1 MLLGYALRGLP
12 LVATFEQPQ
21 LHGFELVLR
30 DEALPIQVGQALEV
44 LHCC

>member
-1 MLLGYALRGLP
+1 MLLGYALLGLP

-30 DEALPIQVGQALEV
+30 DEALPIQFCQVLEV
-44 LHCC
+44 LYFC